1 MVIKGWNGTGNI
13 ENITPRQQNK
23 GKGGEMN
30 ALIYAAGVVTGFA
43 LMIANRYSVK
53 KAVELERS
61 RNDQLR
67 EENRRMRDELVNFTH
82 ASDCRDAYRRGR
94 QEGRE
99 DPVNQAERFARQWEG
114 KRVQFRGGKSA

>member
-1 MVIKGWNGTGNI
+1 
-13 ENITPRQQNK
+13 
-23 GKGGEMN
+23 MN

-61 RNDQLR
+61 RSDQLR

-99 DPVNQAERFARQWEG
+99 DPVNEAERFARQWEG